1 MLALFRPIFS
11 GTFSPE
17 RLRPDFIAA
26 LAKRV
31 RSGLFPLASPR
42 RNQYVIVEEAVDR
55 LRFRSKG
62 LLSSITIGWNDV
74 QVQTDLTPASPGT
87 PPAIHYSVTFWDWTR
102 YSVTLCGVIAV
113 CLIAGFSLLM
123 PASRTLPITKI
134 VFWIMVGFWGF
145 LWPWILVAIHK
156 RPAARMLERL
166 FTEVNGTG
174 P

>member
-1 MLALFRPIFS
+1 MLEGFRPAFS

-42 RNQYVIVEEAVDR
+42 RNQYVIVEEAMAR

-74 QVQTDLTPASPGT
+74 QVQIDLTPASPGT
-87 PPAIHYSVTFWDWTR
+87 PPAIHYGVTFWDWTR
-102 YSVTLCGVIAV
+102 YSVLLCGAIAAS
-113 CLIAGFSLLM
+113 LIVGFSLLGSK
-123 PASRTLPITKI
+123 ARPIPGSAKI
-134 VFWIMVGFWGF
+134 IFWVMVGFWGF
-145 LWPWILVAIHK
+145 IWPWILVVIHQ
-156 RPAARMLERL
+156 RPAARML
-166 FTEVNGTG
+166 
-174 P
+174 